1 VSANLTSMPPPI
13 DVITRDGS
21 SYGEGPPLRIG
32 DIVLD
37 AANYRVT
44 RGVRE
49 VRIGPTE
56 FRLLVFMMQNAGRTL
71 TREQLRRAAWPEG
84 GAINAR
90 TVDVY
95 VGRLRRALNR
105 GRDRDPI
112 RTIRY
117 AGYAFGLKLDARRR
131 RP

>member
-1 VSANLTSMPPPI
+1 
-13 DVITRDGS
+13 
-21 SYGEGPPLRIG
+21 
-32 DIVLD
+32 
-37 AANYRVT
+37 
-44 RGVRE
+44 
-49 VRIGPTE
+49 
-56 FRLLVFMMQNAGRTL
+56 MMQNAGRTL

-84 GAINAR
+84 GAINTR

-117 AGYAFGLKLDARRR
+117 AGYVFGFKLGVRKGRA
-131 RP
+131 

>member
-1 VSANLTSMPPPI
+1 MPPPAG
-13 DVITRDGS
+13 VIARDGT
-21 SYGEGPPLRIG
+21 PLRSG

-37 AANYRVT
+37 AANYRLT

-49 VRIGPTE
+49 IRIGPTE
-56 FRLLVFMMQNAGRTL
+56 FRLLVFMMQNPGRTL
-71 TREQLRRAAWPEG
+71 TREQLRRAGWPEG

-112 RTIRY
+112 LTVRY
-117 AGYAFGLKLDARRR
+117 AGYAFGLHAEPRKGRAM
-131 RP
+131 RPLP